1 MKNEFATISTRGECE
16 IWKLPI
22 SRQVYDAYV
31 MAMEAA
37 AQDDDGETAHR
48 NADRLLTDLL
58 EALGCKEIVNAFYDV
73 TRWYS

>member
-1 MKNEFATISTRGECE
+1 MKNEFATISTKGKLEV
-16 IWKLPI
+16 WTLPI
-22 SRQVYDAYV
+22 SRSVYDAYV

-37 AQDDDGETAHR
+37 AQDDDGETVHR

-58 EALGCKEIVNAFYDV
+58 EALGCKEIVNAFYNV

>member
-1 MKNEFATISTRGECE
+1 MENKFKTISTRGECE

-31 MAMEAA
+31 MAMKEA
-37 AQDDDGETAHR
+37 AQDDDAETAHR

-58 EALGCKEIVNAFYDV
+58 EALGCQEIVNAFYDV
-73 TRWYS
+73 ERWYS

>member
-1 MKNEFATISTRGECE
+1 MENEFATISTKGECE
-16 IWKLPI
+16 VWKLPI

-37 AQDDDGETAHR
+37 AEDDNGETAHR

-58 EALGCKEIVNAFYDV
+58 KALGCKEIVSAFYNV